1 MGISVSIGILHMTD
15 YPLELQAVTYR
26 HKIQTMKYLTQPC
39 EGTEL
44 AALFMVVGNKRIQ
57 WNL

>member
-39 EGTEL
+39 EGAEL

-57 WNL
+57 